1 MKFSFNTT
9 PKIIA
14 TAVAVLGSLLALGA
28 YKVGA
33 APSGAALPVFVGV
46 CAFAVLLFC
55 ATQINLAFQGPGQPA
70 LPEPRERTH
79 RQELELAMAHG
90 MGALVAN
97 PSYAGKR
104 VGENIRE
111 ALDAMLVQSVPAS
124 LAGLRWGMN
133 TFPGRADQ
141 HKCLVHGVAACPCHK
156 ASDSLMRSAGYE
168 GEQAPAS
175 GGPRVTLADIE
186 AEIAREHYFT
196 AEQGSKH
203 PDAVAE
209 PYDFGDVWKSSN
221 LGALTF
227 CVLVLKNGTKV
238 VGINYGAIDPH
249 QHDAD
254 LGRKEARADAVEKI
268 WELLGF
274 RLRDKLAAGS

>member
-9 PKIIA
+9 PKMIA

-55 ATQINLAFQGPGQPA
+55 ATQINLAFQMPSQPA
-70 LPEPRERTH
+70 PAEPRERSH
-79 RQELELAMAHG
+79 RQELELALAHG

-97 PSYAGKR
+97 PTFPGKS
-104 VGENIRE
+104 VGNNIRE

-124 LAGLRWGMN
+124 LAGLRRGMN

-141 HKCLVHGVAACPCHK
+141 YKCLVHGVAACPCHK
-156 ASDSLMRSAGYE
+156 ASDNLMRSAGYE

-186 AEIAREHYFT
+186 AEIVGEHYFT
-196 AEQGSKH
+196 AAQGAGH
-203 PDAVAE
+203 PEALN
-209 PYDFGDVWKSSN
+209 PRDFGDVPAE
-221 LGALTF
+221 LALLTI
-227 CVLVLKNGTKV
+227 CVLRLRNGTKL
-238 VGINYGAIDPH
+238 VGINYGAIDPN

-274 RLRDKLAAGS
+274 RLRDKLAAGA

>member
-1 MKFSFNTT
+1 MKFAFHTT
-9 PKIIA
+9 PKMIA
-14 TAVAVLGSLLALGA
+14 TAFAVLAAVLAQVA

-33 APSGAALPVFVGV
+33 APSGAALPVFVGI
-46 CAFAVLLFC
+46 CAFLVVLFC
-55 ATQINLAFQGPGQPA
+55 ATQINLAFQVPSQPA
-70 LPEPRERTH
+70 PPDPPERSH

-97 PSYAGKR
+97 PAYPGKP
-104 VGENIRE
+104 VGNNIRD
-111 ALDAMLVQSVPAS
+111 ALDAMLAQSAPAS
-124 LAGLRWGMN
+124 VAELRWGMN
-133 TFPGRADQ
+133 AYPGRADQ
-141 HKCLVHGVAACPCHK
+141 HKCLVHSVAACPCQK
-156 ASDSLMRSAGYE
+156 ASDDLMRSAGYE

-175 GGPRVTLADIE
+175 SGPRVTPADVE

-196 AEQGSKH
+196 ADQGSKH

-238 VGINYGAIDPH
+238 VGINYGAIDSA
-249 QHDAD
+249 QHSAER
-254 LGRKEARADAVEKI
+254 GREEARAQAVEKI

-274 RLRDKLAAGS
+274 RLRDKLAKQA

>member
-1 MKFSFNTT
+1 MKFAFNTT
-9 PKIIA
+9 PKMIA
-14 TAVAVLGSLLALGA
+14 TAVAVLGAVLALAA

-33 APSGAALPVFVGV
+33 SPSGAALPVFVGV
-46 CAFAVLLFC
+46 CAFLVLLFC
-55 ATQINLAFQGPGQPA
+55 ATQINLAFQVPSQPA
-70 LPEPRERTH
+70 PPDPRERSH

-90 MGALVAN
+90 MGPLVAN

-104 VGENIRE
+104 VGEKIRE
-111 ALDAMLVQSVPAS
+111 ALDAMLVQSAPAS
-124 LAGLRWGMN
+124 LAELRWGMN
-133 TFPGRADQ
+133 AYPGRADQ

-156 ASDSLMRSAGYE
+156 ASDDLMRSAGYE

-186 AEIAREHYFT
+186 AEIVGEHYFT
-196 AEQGSKH
+196 AAQGAGH
-203 PDAVAE
+203 PEALN
-209 PYDFGDVWKSSN
+209 PRDFGDVPAE
-221 LGALTF
+221 LALLTI
-227 CVLVLKNGTKV
+227 CVLRLRNGTKL
-238 VGINYGAIDPH
+238 VGINYGAIDPD

-274 RLRDKLAAGS
+274 RLRDKLAAGA

>member
-1 MKFSFNTT
+1 MKFAFNTT
-9 PKIIA
+9 PKMIA
-14 TAVAVLGSLLALGA
+14 TAVAVLGAVLALAA

-33 APSGAALPVFVGV
+33 SPSGAALPVFVGV
-46 CAFAVLLFC
+46 CAFLVLLFC
-55 ATQINLAFQGPGQPA
+55 ATQINLAFQVPSQPA
-70 LPEPRERTH
+70 PPEPRERSH

-90 MGALVAN
+90 MGPLVAN

-104 VGENIRE
+104 VGEKIRE
-111 ALDAMLVQSVPAS
+111 ALDAMLVQSAPAS
-124 LAGLRWGMN
+124 LAELRWGMN
-133 TFPGRADQ
+133 AYPGRADQ

-156 ASDSLMRSAGYE
+156 ASDDLMRSAGYE

-186 AEIAREHYFT
+186 AEIVGEHYFT
-196 AEQGSKH
+196 AAQGAGH
-203 PDAVAE
+203 PEALN
-209 PYDFGDVWKSSN
+209 PRDFGDVPAE
-221 LGALTF
+221 LALLTI
-227 CVLVLKNGTKV
+227 CVLRLRNGTKL
-238 VGINYGAIDPH
+238 VGINYGAIDPD

-274 RLRDKLAAGS
+274 RLRDKLAAGA

>member
-9 PKIIA
+9 PKMIA
-14 TAVAVLGSLLALGA
+14 TAVAVLGSVLALGA
-28 YKVGA
+28 HKVGA

-46 CAFAVLLFC
+46 CAFLVLLFC
-55 ATQINLAFQGPGQPA
+55 ATQINLAFQMPSQPA
-70 LPEPRERTH
+70 PAEPRERSH

-104 VGENIRE
+104 VGSNIRE
-111 ALDAMLVQSVPAS
+111 ALDAMEVQ
-124 LAGLRWGMN
+124 
-133 TFPGRADQ
+133 
-141 HKCLVHGVAACPCHK
+141 AAV
-156 ASDSLMRSAGYE
+156 SAGTCKGAYCGATDGRHSRE
-168 GEQAPAS
+168 CIAEAGATQGWIPTDADYARC
-175 GGPRVTLADIE
+175 GPSRVTPADIE
-186 AEIAREHYFT
+186 AEIVGEHYFT
-196 AEQGSKH
+196 AAQGAGH
-203 PDAVAE
+203 PEALN
-209 PYDFGDVWKSSN
+209 PRDFGDVPAG
-221 LGALTF
+221 LALLTI
-227 CVLVLKNGTKV
+227 CVLRLRNGTKL
-238 VGINYGAIDPH
+238 VGINYGAIDPD